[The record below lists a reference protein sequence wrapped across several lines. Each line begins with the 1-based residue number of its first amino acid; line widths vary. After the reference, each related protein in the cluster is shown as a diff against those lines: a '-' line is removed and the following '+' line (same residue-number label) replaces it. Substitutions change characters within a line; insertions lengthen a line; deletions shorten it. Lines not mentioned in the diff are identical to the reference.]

1 MDAYTACEES
11 YKNGYKQGYTDAMAE
26 FDLIRPETSRRGA
39 KFKALMTEAQYHSDK
54 PMDIVKAISDELSWR
69 VIMRVIH
76 RLKRKRGAE

>member
-1 MDAYTACEES
+1 MDAYTASEES

-39 KFKALMTEAQYHSDK
+39 KFKALMTEAQYHDK

-69 VIMRVIH
+69 VVMRVIH
-76 RLKRKRGAE
+76 RLRRKRGAE